1 MDVGTTEVKIRA
13 LVPAFLISLLVSGC
27 GSSAEP
33 EGTLAPKFSVQTVS
47 TPVRLL
53 GLDDFKGKVVLVD
66 FWATWCVPCRATM
79 PIVHSIYQDYKDK
92 GLDVVAI
99 TDEPRS
105 KVEEFR
111 NLNKQIDYPM
121 YLDNNHVSAIGF
133 GLRTLPTM
141 FIINRKGR
149 VVYTHVGGDIDQ
161 YKLKDILEASLKS

>member
-1 MDVGTTEVKIRA
+1 MGVGTTEVKIRA
-13 LVPAFLISLLVSGC
+13 LVLALLLSLLVSGC

-33 EGTLAPKFSVQTVS
+33 EGTPAPKFSVQTLS

-66 FWATWCVPCRATM
+66 FWATWCVPCRTTM
-79 PIVHSIYQDYKDK
+79 PIIYSIYHDYKDK

-99 TDEPRS
+99 TDERRS

-111 NLNKQIDYPM
+111 NMNKQVDYPM
-121 YLDNNHVSAIGF
+121 YIDNEHASAIGF
-133 GLRTLPTM
+133 GLRNLPTM

-149 VVYTHVGGDIDQ
+149 VVYTHEGGDIDQ
-161 YKLKDILEASLKS
+161 YKLKDVLEASLKS